1 MKVEYNVFKNIPSG
15 YFSVGFG
22 NEINNNIFID
32 VIYPLAERY
41 INILQERVY
50 KPATVKYD
58 KVIDFTKSTVDDS
71 MAELGLLDEQTN
83 LKWKERY
90 PEVFEWKKYLKK
102 RGSLAI
108 NPKCDMSDNL
118 ITFINNTDYANKIT
132 DIFSDKLVYR
142 KDDLINGESNI
153 ENIIFDM
160 NVQFNNVEK
169 GDFRIKENSEILK
182 RLPKLRN
189 ITITQK

>member
-1 MKVEYNVFKNIPSG
+1 
-15 YFSVGFG
+15 
-22 NEINNNIFID
+22 
-32 VIYPLAERY
+32 
-41 INILQERVY
+41 
-50 KPATVKYD
+50 
-58 KVIDFTKSTVDDS
+58 
-71 MAELGLLDEQTN
+71 
-83 LKWKERY
+83 
-90 PEVFEWKKYLKK
+90 
-102 RGSLAI
+102 
-108 NPKCDMSDNL
+108 MSDNL
-118 ITFINNTDYANKIT
+118 ITFINNTDYADKIT
-132 DIFSDKLVYR
+132 DIFSDTLVYS